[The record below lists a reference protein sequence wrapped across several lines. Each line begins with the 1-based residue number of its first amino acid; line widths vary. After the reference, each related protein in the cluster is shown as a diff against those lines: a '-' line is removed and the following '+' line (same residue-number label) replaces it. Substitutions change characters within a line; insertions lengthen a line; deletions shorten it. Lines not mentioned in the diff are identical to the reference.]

1 MAYQPKLQ
9 NLAKETPRQFLLRWY
24 KGLMSKRSNFDSHW
38 MEIAEMMQPR
48 RARFFS
54 SDSGVDGGKRN
65 DKIINN
71 EPLIALRVAAA
82 GMMAGITSPARRWFR
97 FTTTDPELGMFGHI
111 REYLHQCE
119 DVLLTIFAKSNFYTT
134 LAGCTYPDLLVFGTH
149 CSILEEDPDEVIR
162 LYPLPIGEYVL
173 MSNDKGVVDGM
184 MREPV
189 FTVRQIVRRF
199 GLENCSKQ
207 VQQQYNEA
215 QYEKTVNVVQCI
227 MPNEDYQYGNLGPR
241 GKKWIS
247 IWMEKSNEDDPET
260 GFLRVSGYD
269 FFPVLAPRWA
279 LTNSVSDVYGHSPG
293 MEALGD
299 AKELQHH
306 EKKAMKLLDKLNDP
320 PMNIPED
327 LRASSY
333 SLLPGALNYTPRN
346 AGQGNMA
353 QPAMTVQPQAL
364 VATDGRISA
373 ISIRVGKAFYADLW
387 LQIIND
393 SRAQPRTA
401 REIDERHEEKML
413 QLGPV
418 VNRAEKEL
426 LNPAI
431 DLGFYH
437 AQLAGLM
444 PDPPSELLGAPL
456 GIEYLSVMSQAQRL
470 VNVASSERFMSFVIA
485 SSQSFPEAL
494 DVVDIDKVC
503 LDMANVL
510 GLSPEFLRDEK
521 AIDQIRQARAQ
532 RNQQQMQA
540 AQMAQ
545 GAKTVKDLAGASPD
559 GDVRGLASELVGP
572 VAGTSAGMMPPYG
585 SNSLQ

>member
-1 MAYQPKLQ
+1 MAYEPKLQ
-9 NLAKETPRQFLLRWY
+9 NLPRESPRQFILRWY
-24 KGLMSKRSNFDSHW
+24 KDLTSKRSNFDSHW

-48 RARFFS
+48 RARFFT

-97 FTTTDPELGMFGHI
+97 FTTTDPELGMFGHV
-111 REYLHQCE
+111 REYLHKCE

-134 LAGCTYPDLLVFGTH
+134 LAGCVYPDLLVFGTH

-173 MSNDKGVVDGM
+173 IANDKGVVDGM

-189 FTVRQIVRRF
+189 FTVRQLVRRF
-199 GLENCSKQ
+199 GLANCSTKVKQ
-207 VQQQYNEA
+207 MYAEA
-215 QYEKTVNVVQCI
+215 QYEKMVNVVQCI
-227 MPNEDYQYGNLGPR
+227 IPNEDYQYGAIGPR
-241 GKKWIS
+241 GKKFLS
-247 IWMEKSNEDDPET
+247 IWMEKNNEDDPEV
-260 GFLRVSGYD
+260 GFLRVAGYD

-306 EKKAMKLLDKLNDP
+306 EKKSMKLLDKLNDP
-320 PMNIPED
+320 PMNVPED
-327 LRASSY
+327 LRASAY
-333 SLLPGALNYTPRN
+333 SLLPGATNFIPRT
-346 AGQGNMA
+346 AGQGSTA
-353 QPAMTVQPQAL
+353 APAMLVQPQAL
-364 VATDGRISA
+364 VATDQRIA
-373 ISIRVGKAFYADLW
+373 NISIRVGKAFYADLW

-393 SRAQPRTA
+393 SRTQPRTA

-418 VNRAEKEL
+418 VNRSEKEL

-431 DLGFYH
+431 DLGFFH
-437 AQLAGLM
+437 AQLAGMM
-444 PDPPSELLGAPL
+444 PDPPQELLGAPL

-470 VNVASSERFMSFVIA
+470 VNVGASERFMSFVIA
-485 SSQSFPEAL
+485 TSQSFPESL
-494 DVVDIDKVC
+494 DIVDIDKVV
-503 LDMANVL
+503 LDMAMVL

-521 AIDQIRQARAQ
+521 ALEEIRAARAQ
-532 RNQQQMQA
+532 RNQQEMQA
-540 AQMAQ
+540 AQMATA
-545 GAKTVKDLAGASPD
+545 AKTTKDLAGATPD
-559 GDVRGLASELVGP
+559 GDVRTLANELVGP
-572 VAGTSAGMMPPYG
+572 VAGTASGMQPPYG
-585 SNSLQ
+585 SMQ